1 MADNLPDI
9 ANGVQIAEAFVEGL
23 ELPQMPRRRGRVP
36 SGSTQDV
43 FVENKNQAMVVGAD
57 IVSFVAGTSPELRSA
72 IVDCSLL
79 AQLAANR
86 KVPAREDIRTW
97 YEAYFHTL
105 EHIGWAVQER
115 GFSEHRETGDDFETN
130 RAILSVAAVVLGPAT
145 TALAVVQSTLT
156 AMKAMSEG
164 PWMTVFRQESQ
175 TAKAARFQVTVVEP
189 VSNGGSMISLMA
201 FELEARTALTQ
212 VLFFKFRSTDITL
225 RHSSGR
231 VTIDRDVLFGAS
243 RVIAGKVSEYIRS
256 YVEGIP
262 I

>member
-1 MADNLPDI
+1 MSDKLPDK
-9 ANGVQIAEAFVEGL
+9 AQTVQKAVAFVEGL
-23 ELPQMPRRRGRVP
+23 ELPQMPRRRRGLP
-36 SGSTQDV
+36 ASSAPDV
-43 FVENKNQAMVVGAD
+43 FEETKNQSMVVGAD
-57 IVSFVAGTSPELRSA
+57 IVSFVAGTSPALRGA
-72 IVDCSLL
+72 IVNCSLL

-86 KVPAREDIRTW
+86 KVPSRDDIRAW
-97 YEAYFHTL
+97 YEAYFDTL
-105 EHIGWAVQER
+105 EHLGWAVQER
-115 GFSEHRETGDDFETN
+115 GFSEHRETGDDFEAH

-164 PWMTVFRQESQ
+164 PWMTIFQQESQ
-175 TAKAARFQVTVVEP
+175 AAKAARFQVTVVEP

-201 FELEARTALTQ
+201 FELDATTTLTQ

-231 VTIDRDVLFGAS
+231 VTVDRNVLAGAS
-243 RVIAGKVSEYIRS
+243 NAIATKVSQYIQS
-256 YVEGIP
+256 YVEAIP